1 MEYKYTGFIRDW
13 LGMVFAK
20 NKYLDVVWQALEICP
35 ICTGSWAGFVIFL
48 VFCFDFSRFDVRQL
62 IEFPIFAY
70 TVGFLSLVLETLW
83 SPLLNKYSEEKMK
96 KFAKIR

>member
-20 NKYLDVVWQALEICP
+20 NKYLDVVWQALETCP
-35 ICTGSWAGFVIFL
+35 ICTGSWAGFVVFL
-48 VFCFDFSRFDVRQL
+48 VFCFDFSRFDVQQL

-83 SPLLNKYSEEKMK
+83 SPLLDKYSEEKMK
-96 KFAKIR
+96 KFAKTR